1 MPPITPVAPPVVTR
15 TTSTTR
21 APSLTTLIPKDWR
34 DALKDATSTDSFKA
48 LGPFLAEEEKKGKV
62 FPPRAQ
68 IFNALKETPLK
79 GVKVVILGQDPYPT
93 AGVANGLAFS
103 VSPGVK
109 IPPSLKNIDL
119 ALEQDLGIKR
129 PTSGDLTPW
138 AKQGVLLLNTVNTVR
153 EGAPN
158 SHRGHGWE
166 EFNEAVLKKV
176 SEQDGPVVFL
186 CFGAQAKA
194 MAERIVD
201 TSKHKI
207 ISTPHP
213 SPLNGKKFVEAVK
226 EEHTFHDVNQIL
238 KKGGRGT
245 IDWTR

>member
-1 MPPITPVAPPVVTR
+1 MPQPVGRPVTTLPVARVGN
-15 TTSTTR
+15 
-21 APSLTTLIPKDWR
+21 ASLASLVPADWR
-34 DALKDATSTDSFKA
+34 AVLKDAMAAPSFKA
-48 LGPFLAEEEKKGKV
+48 LTPFLEAEEKKGKV

-68 IFNALKETPLK
+68 IFNALKETPLTS
-79 GVKVVILGQDPYPT
+79 VKVVILGQDPYPT

-119 ALEQDLGIKR
+119 ALTEDLGVAK
-129 PTSGDLTPW
+129 PASGDLTPW
-138 AKQGVLLLNTVNTVR
+138 ARQGVLLLNTVNTVR

-201 TSKHKI
+201 TSKHAI

-213 SPLNGKKFVEAVK
+213 SPLNGKKFVETVK
-226 EEHTFHDVNQIL
+226 REHTFQAVNAAL
-238 KKGGRGT
+238 KKGGRQPV
-245 IDWTR
+245 DWTR